1 MSRAAGYVVRLSH
14 DRQRVFDNFPEHGE
28 FAEAVPEFE
37 HSRNVPLVCFVVSEG
52 DQITHI
58 CLGSRGRTAGTSLRR
73 LNMRGFHEIGR
84 AIPVA
89 HIAGQISSASRKR
102 VIETLRTGGLLSP
115 KAFEALVIAVSKL
128 SPDTAPILAKYRK
141 ERLERIASLPDP
153 VRYALAQ
160 QKEALLTAMAIA
172 GIDRAEI
179 QGWDFQ
185 KDTEPVSFLSG
196 LTDVRL
202 REDQVIV
209 NDLSVLPG
217 HEQIASAIHG
227 STVFENRQ
235 SRLTVVLANRLP
247 LEEQTGADL
256 IYFNETFQCF
266 LLVQYKMMEK
276 EGDEH
281 VFRFPNDQLTEE
293 ITRMDTLLS
302 EISKIPDDNQADG
315 YRFSHNPF
323 FLKVCPRIVFDPD
336 NVGLSK
342 GMYLPLDYWK
352 RLSAHPA
359 LVGPRGGTR
368 LSYRNVRRYFDNT
381 EFVTIAS
388 GGWVGTN
395 IQQSAKLVEV
405 IRATIQSGR
414 AAVIAINQELDDRHR
429 RQDAADP
436 LSNDG
441 IPTWA
446 SVANVEI

>member
-1 MSRAAGYVVRLSH
+1 MSRAAGYVVRLSPE
-14 DRQRVFDNFPEHGE
+14 RQKVFDDYPEYGE

-52 DQITHI
+52 DQITHV
-58 CLGSRGRTAGTSLRR
+58 CLGSRGRVAGTSLRR
-73 LNMRGFHEIGR
+73 LNMRSFHQIDR

-89 HIAGQISSASRKR
+89 RVVGKIPSKSRKR
-102 VIETLRTGGLLSP
+102 VSDILYAGGLLSP
-115 KAFEALVIAVSKL
+115 KAFEELVVAVSEL
-128 SPDTAPILAKYRK
+128 SPDTAAILAKYRK

-153 VRYALAQ
+153 VRQALAQ

-172 GIDRAEI
+172 GIDRTEI

-185 KDTEPVSFLSG
+185 EKTEPVSFLSG
-196 LTDVRL
+196 LNDVRL
-202 REDQVIV
+202 REDQVVV

-217 HEQIASAIHG
+217 HEQIKSVIHG

-256 IYFNETFQCF
+256 IYYNETFQCF

-281 VFRFPNDQLTEE
+281 VFRFPNPQLTEE
-293 ITRMDTLLS
+293 ITRMEDLLS
-302 EISKIPDDNQADG
+302 EISKIPDDQEADG

-323 FLKVCPRIVFDPD
+323 FLKICPRIVFDPD
-336 NVGLSK
+336 NVGLSI

-352 RLSAHPA
+352 RISTHPA
-359 LVGPRGGTR
+359 LAGPRGGSR

-395 IQQSAKLVEV
+395 IPQSAKLVEV

-429 RQDAADP
+429 RQEGD
-436 LSNDG
+436 
-441 IPTWA
+441 
-446 SVANVEI
+446 